1 MPGAPPSLLSVL
13 MPSSC
18 TTTPQVGTI
27 IIPILHVVLGGDREK
42 MWKVPWL
49 VTWPAGKWQGRNSNL
64 RSLASETGLDHSSRV
79 PAARGCFTEANLSPF
94 PGAVSRPDPPA
105 QP

>member
-27 IIPILHVVLGGDREK
+27 IIPILHVVLGGDRE

-49 VTWPAGKWQGRNSNL
+49 VTWPAGKWQGRNLNL

-94 PGAVSRPDPPA
+94 PGAVSRPGPPA